1 MFKSSIK
8 LLFFNVII
16 YSQGQIGSDLNAEA
30 ANDEFGGA
38 VTVSE
43 DGSIIAVGAAK
54 NDGGGADAGH
64 VRVYQYASSSWSQLG
79 GDIDGE
85 AAGDRS
91 GTSISLSD
99 DGSIIAIGS
108 RLNDGGGSNFG
119 HVRVYQYASSSWS
132 QLGSDIDG
140 EAANDF
146 SGECVSLSGDGTI
159 VAISA
164 KNNDGGGTNAGHVR
178 VYQYASSSWSQL
190 GSDIDGEAANDKSGD
205 GISLSDDGTILAVG
219 AYYNDGNGSS
229 SGHVRVYQYASSS
242 WSQLGSD
249 IDGEAAND
257 LSGYGVSL
265 SDDGTILAV
274 GAYRNDGGG
283 TDAGHARVY
292 AYSGSSWSQLGSDI
306 DGEAAGDNFGHSVSL
321 DSDGDRVAIG
331 ALYNDGTGTDAGHA
345 RVYAYNGSNWIQ
357 LGSDIDGE
365 AAGDNFGEKISL
377 NGDGFRVIIGAPE
390 NDGTGNAA
398 GHARAY
404 SGFGLNSSYVTD
416 IEAIW
421 SASGTSASDASDG
434 LTMTVSSALST
445 GNFAVF
451 GNNNTNGTS
460 TSDLG
465 SVGSTNRTGRIW
477 QVDESG
483 TVAGTITIDI
493 SDATGNAGQ
502 SGTASNFR
510 LLYRSGTS
518 GDFSSAATGASISGD
533 AVSFTSVSLADGYYA
548 LGSESDASLPVE
560 LTSFEVLDTRANG
573 ITLHW
578 ITESEI
584 NNLGFILDRRTP
596 TIDWIEI
603 ASFVTD
609 TELQGQGSVS
619 HQTIYTYSDN
629 TVTDDETY
637 DYRIADVDYDGNKE
651 YHSLQLMGI
660 SPASIPSTYV
670 LHQNYPNPFNPVTTL
685 SYDLPE
691 DAMVNITIYDM
702 MGRIVNNLVSSR
714 QAAGYKS
721 IQWNATNDEDKPV
734 SAGLY
739 LYTIQAGQ
747 FRQTKKMVLLK

>member
-54 NDGGGADAGH
+54 NDGGGAD
-64 VRVYQYASSSWSQLG
+64 
-79 GDIDGE
+79 
-85 AAGDRS
+85 
-91 GTSISLSD
+91 
-99 DGSIIAIGS
+99 
-108 RLNDGGGSNFG
+108 
-119 HVRVYQYASSSWS
+119 
-132 QLGSDIDG
+132 
-140 EAANDF
+140 
-146 SGECVSLSGDGTI
+146 
-159 VAISA
+159 
-164 KNNDGGGTNAGHVR
+164 AGHVR

-292 AYSGSSWSQLGSDI
+292 AYNGSNWIQLGIDI

-331 ALYNDGTGTDAGHA
+331 ALNNDGTGTDAGHA
-345 RVYAYNGSNWIQ
+345 RVYAYSGSSWSQ

-390 NDGTGNAA
+390 NDGTGSAA

-560 LTSFEVLDTRANG
+560 LTTFEVLDTRDNG

-596 TIDWIEI
+596 TIGWIEI

-619 HQTIYTYSDN
+619 HQTVYTYSDN

-651 YHSLQLMGI
+651 YHSLKLMGI
-660 SPASIPSTYV
+660 SPASIPITYV
-670 LHQNYPNPFNPVTTL
+670 LHQNYPNPFNPITTL

-691 DAMVNITIYDM
+691 GALVNITIYDM
-702 MGRIVNNLVSSR
+702 MGRQIRTLINN
-714 QAAGYKS
+714 QQDAGYRS
-721 IQWNATNDEDKPV
+721 VQWNATNNIGQPV

-739 LYTIQAGQ
+739 LYTIQAGE